1 MSTFAEIVIVVQFLF
16 FGYFILLNGTYLVLN
31 FISAFRLWRVMQE
44 REMEGVLRPYSGLEP
59 RISLLVPAHNEESTV
74 ATNVMSL
81 LQLDYP
87 DYEIIVVNDGS
98 GDKTMDVLKSEF
110 SLVPFPESN
119 PQIINTQPVL
129 ATYHS
134 TKYPRLRVVDKEN
147 GGKADALNAA
157 LNIATSPLFC
167 SIDADSILQRDSL
180 QILVRPFLDDA
191 TTVAS
196 GGTVRVANG
205 CDVRNGYLVRPGL
218 PKSWLA
224 NLQIVEYLRAFLFG
238 RLGWAPMNGILVV
251 SGAVGLFDKSRVLE
265 AGGYRTDTVGEDM
278 ELVVRL
284 HRYHRDHEIP
294 YRIAFLANPTCWTEA
309 PEDMKTLRS
318 QRIRWQRGLCES
330 LLANRGLIMSS
341 GSGAAGWLAL
351 PFTILFEMLGPFIEL
366 LGYVF
371 MIVLAI
377 LGFVSLNTFL
387 IFVMLAVGLGV
398 LLSVTS
404 ILLEEMSF
412 HIYPKPSQILA
423 LFLIAFV
430 DNLGYRQ
437 TMALW
442 RLWGFFSWLFGSKGK
457 WGKMSR
463 KGTWN
468 QTFEE
473 KGERRNRPDRR
484 TSPAI
489 S

>member
-1 MSTFAEIVIVVQFLF
+1 
-16 FGYFILLNGTYLVLN
+16 
-31 FISAFRLWRVMQE
+31 
-44 REMEGVLRPYSGLEP
+44 
-59 RISLLVPAHNEESTV
+59 
-74 ATNVMSL
+74 
-81 LQLDYP
+81 
-87 DYEIIVVNDGS
+87 
-98 GDKTMDVLKSEF
+98 
-110 SLVPFPESN
+110 
-119 PQIINTQPVL
+119 
-129 ATYHS
+129 
-134 TKYPRLRVVDKEN
+134 
-147 GGKADALNAA
+147 
-157 LNIATSPLFC
+157 
-167 SIDADSILQRDSL
+167 
-180 QILVRPFLDDA
+180 
-191 TTVAS
+191 
-196 GGTVRVANG
+196 
-205 CDVRNGYLVRPGL
+205 
-218 PKSWLA
+218 
-224 NLQIVEYLRAFLFG
+224 
-238 RLGWAPMNGILVV
+238 
-251 SGAVGLFDKSRVLE
+251 
-265 AGGYRTDTVGEDM
+265 
-278 ELVVRL
+278 
-284 HRYHRDHEIP
+284 
-294 YRIAFLANPTCWTEA
+294 
-309 PEDMKTLRS
+309 MKTLRS

-371 MIVLAI
+371 MIVLAL

-473 KGERRNRPDRR
+473 KGERRSRPGRR